1 MIVNTDANGFEVIY
15 HSTHGLLAGKIA
27 NYIADEFFGHKKF
40 ETIIAITSHDD
51 LQPSIEDGG
60 HISENGMLK
69 NFTENSQ
76 PIVAVV
82 DRCKNIMLEAHRRSP
97 YIEVLVS
104 MHLDFL
110 YTDLAKSSKMMSSF
124 LSEQKTLREDLIK
137 LHSISKSDF
146 EKGYQVLLFCDRLS
160 LILSQNQIP
169 FEGREVEINKS
180 IDGKKYFVREDEQ
193 GNLTVRPWIFNCEQF
208 EVSIPVRRLK
218 KTTFKNT
225 SEFKD
230 ALRQCKINDK
240 VWKFAR

>member
-1 MIVNTDANGFEVIY
+1 MN
-15 HSTHGLLAGKIA
+15 
-27 NYIADEFFGHKKF
+27 FFGHKKF

-51 LQPSIEDGG
+51 LQPNIEDGD

-76 PIVAVV
+76 QIVAVI

-104 MHLDFL
+104 KHLNFL
-110 YTDLAKSSKMMSSF
+110 YTDLAKSSKMMASF
-124 LSEQKTLREDLIK
+124 LSEQKALREDLIK

-146 EKGYQVLLFCDRLS
+146 ERGYQVLLFCDRLS

-169 FEGREVEINKS
+169 FAGREVEINKS
-180 IDGKKYFVREDEQ
+180 IDRKQYFVSEGEK
-193 GNLTVRPWIFNCEQF
+193 GNLTVRPWIFNSEQF
-208 EVSIPVRRLK
+208 QVSIPVRRLK
-218 KTTFKNT
+218 KTTFKST

-230 ALRQCKINDK
+230 SLRQCKINDK
-240 VWKFAR
+240 VWKFAK

>member
-27 NYIADEFFGHKKF
+27 NYITDDFFGHKKF

-51 LQPSIEDGG
+51 LQPSIEDGD

-76 PIVAVV
+76 PIVAVN
-82 DRCKNIMLEAHRRSP
+82 DRCKNLMSEAHRRSP

-110 YTDLAKSSKMMSSF
+110 YTDLAKSSKMMASF
-124 LSEQKTLREDLIK
+124 LSEQKALRKDLIN

-146 EKGYQVLLFCDRLS
+146 ERGYQVLLFCDRLS
-160 LILSQNQIP
+160 LILSQSQIP
-169 FEGREVEINKS
+169 FAGREIEINKS
-180 IDGKKYFVREDEQ
+180 INGKKYFVSEGEK
-193 GNLTVRPWIFNCEQF
+193 GNLTVRPWIFNSEQF

-218 KTTFKNT
+218 KTIFKST
-225 SEFKD
+225 SKFKD
-230 ALRQCKINDK
+230 SLRQCKINEK
-240 VWKFAR
+240 VWKFAK